1 MLFLVFIFQSFWH
14 WLGFIVLVLAVAGA
28 AAEIIKAAKQ
38 NRKVAV
44 YRVGD
49 VKRVEIENA
58 TRGDVT
64 AALREDKNERDPEG
78 VK

>member
-1 MLFLVFIFQSFWH
+1 MLFLAFIFQSFWH
-14 WLGFIVLVLAVAGA
+14 WLGFIVLVLMVAA
-28 AAEIIKAAKQ
+28 SALAIIKAAKQ

-64 AALREDKNERDPEG
+64 AALRENKNERDPEG

>member
-1 MLFLVFIFQSFWH
+1 MEFIRFVFSSFWV
-14 WLGFIVLVLAVAGA
+14 WLGFVVLVLAVAEG
-28 AAEIIKAAKQ
+28 AAEIIKAARQ

-64 AALREDKNERDPEG
+64 AALRENKNEQEPEETQ
-78 VK
+78 